1 MCHPYNVP
9 FTISQGGIN
18 IAWLGGFACLPTNAV
33 PKTSSRAIHY
43 LTVSS
48 LSKFVHLIINIL
60 FFPSEPQNLTIDQ
73 VTAASFR
80 VSFQAPS
87 GAASIEKYEV
97 VIQGGCI
104 EKGCSLDKSATPLQC
119 EFSGLLPATKYA
131 VRVRSCLPNS
141 LGCSKNVT
149 GLVVTTPAGKPNAIS
164 I

>member
-1 MCHPYNVP
+1 MCHPYNAP

-33 PKTSSRAIHY
+33 PKTSSRAIHC
-43 LTVSS
+43 LTVIS
-48 LSKFVHLIINIL
+48 LPNFTLLIIIIL
-60 FFPSEPQNLTIDQ
+60 LYPLEPQNLTIDQ
-73 VTAASFR
+73 VTTASFR

-87 GAASIEKYEV
+87 GASNIEKYEV

-104 EKGCSLDKSATPLQC
+104 EKGCSLDKSASPLQC
-119 EFSGLLPATKYA
+119 EFSGLQPATKYA

-149 GLVVTTPAGKPNAIS
+149 GLVVATPAGKPTIVS

>member
-1 MCHPYNVP
+1 MYHPYSAQ
-9 FTISQGGIN
+9 FTISQEAKST
-18 IAWLGGFACLPTNAV
+18 AWLGGPACLPTNAV
-33 PKTSSRAIHY
+33 PKTSSRAIHD

-48 LSKFVHLIINIL
+48 LPNFARHSIIIL
-60 FFPSEPQNLTIDQ
+60 FYRLEPQNLTIDQ
-73 VTAASFR
+73 VTTASFR

-87 GAASIEKYEV
+87 GVASIEKYEV

-104 EKGCSLDKSATPLQC
+104 EKACSLDKSATPRQC
-119 EFSGLLPATKYA
+119 AFSGLQPATKYA

-149 GLVVTTPAGKPNAIS
+149 GLVVTTPAGEPNVIS